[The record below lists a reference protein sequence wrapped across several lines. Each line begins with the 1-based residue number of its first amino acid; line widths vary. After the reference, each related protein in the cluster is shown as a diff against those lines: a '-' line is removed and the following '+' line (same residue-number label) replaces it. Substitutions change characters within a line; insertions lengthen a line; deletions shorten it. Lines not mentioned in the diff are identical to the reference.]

1 MAVKMGHLRKSSL
14 AVGEAVFQQGQL
26 GWFDRV
32 NLGHFWGGREV
43 EGRGGGGFYP
53 FGSIRVDSG

>member
-1 MAVKMGHLRKSSL
+1 MAVKMDQLRKSSL

-32 NLGHFWGGREV
+32 NLGDFWGGREV
-43 EGRGGGGFYP
+43 EGRGGRGEGVLP
-53 FGSIRVDSG
+53 IWLDLG